1 METFAN
7 VRYIIRNGADW
18 FKSYGTQNSPGTKAF
33 SVTGNVKTLVLSRFL
48 WVLLLEKLSL
58 IYAVELWIIKKF
70 KAVQIGGPSGGCLT
84 EEHLDMPLDF
94 DSLQNVGA
102 MIGSGGM
109 VVMDEDTCMV
119 EVARFF
125 YEFYTK

>member
-1 METFAN
+1 
-7 VRYIIRNGADW
+7 
-18 FKSYGTQNSPGTKAF
+18 
-33 SVTGNVKTLVLSRFL
+33 
-48 WVLLLEKLSL
+48 
-58 IYAVELWIIKKF
+58 
-70 KAVQIGGPSGGCLT
+70 
-84 EEHLDMPLDF
+84 MPLDF

-125 YEFYTK
+125 L